1 MDRQVQSNKKLLT
14 DLQDDIYK
22 LKQEISIIKLD
33 IKVIIA
39 KLELSKPKPEPEPI
53 SKGWFG

>member
-22 LKQEISIIKLD
+22 LKQDISIIKLD